1 MLKCVDRQS
10 WGPPKKVFGCDFQ
23 AAIMTEHN
31 NHWGLQ
37 YHLAHV
43 GVLCLGL
50 CEDTHTSFSH
60 LLWQAAS
67 CVRVSN
73 LSEQHCSP
81 INHLI
86 THSNMFVD
94 ENDALHLF
102 GSGYSGR
109 ISECRI
115 PSPPP
120 PDLASHKKKEKK
132 NTAGLSWHFIAAP
145 FVCCVPFEDG
155 PWWAEALSRVFRCCT
170 TKSMIRKRH
179 SVTWNVAVRAG
190 HHIGTPATVFNMIK
204 LSQMNSEVIDVNW
217 CVWHETYTQEP
228 R

>member
-1 MLKCVDRQS
+1 MVVKCVEPQ
-10 WGPPKKVFGCDFQ
+10 K

-31 NHWGLQ
+31 NHWGFQ

-73 LSEQHCSP
+73 LSEQHCSS

-94 ENDALHLF
+94 ENDAVHLF
-102 GSGYSGR
+102 GSGYSGG
-109 ISECRI
+109 INECRMT
-115 PSPPP
+115 PPP
-120 PDLASHKKKEKK
+120 NLASFGYSPIKERKHSGAVL
-132 NTAGLSWHFIAAP
+132 TLHSSPP
-145 FVCCVPFEDG
+145 FVCCVPLEDG
-155 PWWAEALSRVFRCCT
+155 PWWGEASSRVFRCCT

-179 SVTWNVAVRAG
+179 SVTWNTAVRAG

-204 LSQMNSEVIDVNW
+204 RSQMNSEVIDVNW
-217 CVWHETYTQEP
+217 CVWHETYTQKP
-228 R
+228 Q